1 MCSKQDRIGILF
13 EERKEVNYMDDENRH
28 TYKVKCSFEFEIEAQ
43 GQDNAEEIAWDEAD
57 GYLKDSIEC
66 GKANIIVT
74 KE

>member
-1 MCSKQDRIGILF
+1 
-13 EERKEVNYMDDENRH
+13 MDDENRH